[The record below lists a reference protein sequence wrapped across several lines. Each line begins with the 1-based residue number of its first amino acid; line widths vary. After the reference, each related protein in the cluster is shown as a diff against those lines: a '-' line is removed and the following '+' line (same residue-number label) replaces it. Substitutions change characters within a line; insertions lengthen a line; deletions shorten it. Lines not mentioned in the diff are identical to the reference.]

1 MRRLQL
7 FFLMLTFFACNNSKP
22 KKVYK
27 LSSSGNINN
36 LLLVIDDDLWA
47 GRVGD
52 VLRENVGSEIY
63 GLPQIEPYFD
73 MRQVPIA
80 VFTDFVRLNRIVLKV
95 QISDESGVKYYKDP
109 YASPQTMVVINAKD
123 SDELTALIKTNSTDI
138 VSSFRAVEIREKQR
152 RINKSLF
159 NSSSIKTSLG
169 VDIRFSS
176 AYRIAKAKDKFF
188 WIRRDTDNGS
198 LNLLLYSTSMKEF
211 NNSSLFNEYII
222 KQRDSVAQSEI
233 PGPNEG
239 DFMIT
244 DRSYNPSFFKTKIS
258 GLNVLE
264 TRSVWKVNGA
274 FMSGPFV
281 NYCFLDKS
289 NDRFIIAEGF
299 VYAPGKE
306 KREYML
312 ELEAIIRSI
321 SIDKIKE

>member
-1 MRRLQL
+1 M
-7 FFLMLTFFACNNSKP
+7 
-22 KKVYK
+22 
-27 LSSSGNINN
+27 
-36 LLLVIDDDLWA
+36 WA
-47 GRVGD
+47 GHVGD

-73 MRQVPIA
+73 MRQVPTA

-123 SDELTALIKTNSTDI
+123 LDELTALIKTNSTDI
-138 VSSFRAVEIREKQR
+138 ISSFRAVELREKQR

-159 NSSSIKTSLG
+159 NSSSIKTALG

-176 AYRIAKAKDKFF
+176 AYRIAKAKDNFF

-198 LNLLLYSTSMKEF
+198 LNLLLYSTPMKEF
-211 NNSSLFNEYII
+211 NHSSLFNEHII
-222 KQRDSVAQSEI
+222 QQRDSVAKSEI

-244 DRSYNPSFFKTKIS
+244 DRSYIPSFFKTKIS

-289 NDRFIIAEGF
+289 NGRFIIAEGF
-299 VYAPGKE
+299 VYAPAKK

-312 ELEAIIRSI
+312 ELEAMIRSI

>member
-7 FFLMLTFFACNNSKP
+7 FFLMLIFFACNNSKP
-22 KKVYK
+22 KKEYK

-52 VLRENVGSEIY
+52 VLREYVGSEIY

-159 NSSSIKTSLG
+159 NSSSIKTALG

-176 AYRIAKAKDKFF
+176 AYRIAKAKDKF
-188 WIRRDTDNGS
+188 
-198 LNLLLYSTSMKEF
+198 
-211 NNSSLFNEYII
+211 
-222 KQRDSVAQSEI
+222 
-233 PGPNEG
+233 
-239 DFMIT
+239 
-244 DRSYNPSFFKTKIS
+244 
-258 GLNVLE
+258 
-264 TRSVWKVNGA
+264 
-274 FMSGPFV
+274 
-281 NYCFLDKS
+281 
-289 NDRFIIAEGF
+289 
-299 VYAPGKE
+299 
-306 KREYML
+306 
-312 ELEAIIRSI
+312 
-321 SIDKIKE
+321 

>member
-1 MRRLQL
+1 MRRLQI
-7 FFLMLTFFACNNSKP
+7 FFLMFTFFACNNSKP

-27 LSSSGNINN
+27 PSSSGNINN
-36 LLLVIDDDLWA
+36 LLLVIDDDLWG

-95 QISDESGVKYYKDP
+95 QISDESGIKFYKDP
-109 YASPQTMVVINAKD
+109 YASPQTMVVVSAED
-123 SDELTALIKTNSTDI
+123 SNKLIDLIKTNSTDI
-138 VSSFRAVEIREKQR
+138 ISSFRAVEIKEKQR

-159 NSSSIKTSLG
+159 NSSSIKTALG
-169 VDIRFSS
+169 VDLKFSS
-176 AYRIAKAKDKFF
+176 AYRIAKAKDNFF

-198 LNLLLYSTSMKEF
+198 LNLLLYSTPIKEF
-211 NNSSLFNEYII
+211 NHPSLFNEYII
-222 KQRDSVAQSEI
+222 QQRDSVAQSEI
-233 PGPNEG
+233 PGPHEG
-239 DFMIT
+239 DFMTT
-244 DRSYNPSFFKTKIS
+244 DESYTPSFFKTKIS

-289 NDRFIIAEGF
+289 NGRFIIAEGF
-299 VYAPGKE
+299 VYAPAKA

-312 ELEAIIRSI
+312 ELEAMIRSI
-321 SIDKIKE
+321 SID